1 VNIATRTFDGD
12 DSLESLLGRTVVL
25 DTAGSI
31 IFLGTL
37 LEVKAD
43 GFWLE
48 TADLRDKAEGHVS
61 KERYICEAATNG
73 VVSNRRRLF
82 VFRHVVVSVSA
93 LEDVVAD

>member
-1 VNIATRTFDGD
+1 MSTATGPYD
-12 DSLESLLGRTVVL
+12 DSDSLDSLLGRVVVL

-37 LEVKAD
+37 IDVKSD

-61 KERYICEAATNG
+61 KERYVCEAAMNG

-82 VFRHVVVSVSA
+82 VFRHIVVSISALDDVVV
-93 LEDVVAD
+93 D

>member
-1 VNIATRTFDGD
+1 MNSATGTFDGY
-12 DSLESLLGRTVVL
+12 DSLDSLIGRTVVL

-82 VFRHVVVSVSA
+82 VFRHVVVSISA
-93 LEDVVAD
+93 LDDVVVE

>member
-1 VNIATRTFDGD
+1 MSTESS
-12 DSLESLLGRTVVL
+12 SLESLLGRTVVM

-37 LEVKAD
+37 LEVRSD

-61 KERYICEAATNG
+61 KERYVCEAKLNG

-82 VFRHVVVSVSA
+82 VFRHTVVSVSA
-93 LEDVVAD
+93 LDDVVAE

>member
-1 VNIATRTFDGD
+1 MSIATGTIDGD
-12 DSLESLLGRTVVL
+12 DSLDTLLGRVVVL

-37 LEVKAD
+37 LEVKAA

-61 KERYICEAATNG
+61 KERYVCEAATNG

-82 VFRHVVVSVSA
+82 VFRHIVVSISALDDVVV
-93 LEDVVAD
+93 D

>member
-1 VNIATRTFDGD
+1 MTMSVETN
-12 DSLESLLGRTVVL
+12 SLDSLLGRLVVL
-25 DTAGSI
+25 DTAGTI

-37 LEVKAD
+37 LEARAD

-61 KERYICEAATNG
+61 KERYICEAKTNG

-93 LEDVVAD
+93 LDDVVAE

>member
-1 VNIATRTFDGD
+1 MSIATGTFDD
-12 DSLESLLGRTVVL
+12 SDSLAELLGRIVVL

-37 LEVKAD
+37 LDVKPD

-61 KERYICEAATNG
+61 KERYICEAKENG

-82 VFRHVVVSVSA
+82 VFRHIVVSISA
-93 LEDVVAD
+93 LVDVVIE

>member
-1 VNIATRTFDGD
+1 MSIATGTYDGN
-12 DSLESLLGRTVVL
+12 DSLDRLLGRTVVL

-48 TADLRDKAEGHVS
+48 TADLRDKAEGHVT
-61 KERYICEAATNG
+61 KERYICEAKENG

-93 LEDVVAD
+93 LEDVVVD

>member
-1 VNIATRTFDGD
+1 MSTNS
-12 DSLESLLGRTVVL
+12 DSLSGLVGRTVVL

-37 LEVKAD
+37 LESRPD

-61 KERYICEAATNG
+61 KERYICEAKENG

-82 VFRHVVVSVSA
+82 VFRHIVVSISA
-93 LEDVVAD
+93 LEDVVVD